1 MAVKS
6 YLNQFANIVSDVL
19 NIDVIIVDSNLNLLG
34 QKLVFYD
41 MYQKIDYGSLIYTV
55 IESGEQFYVKNRESV
70 PKCKEC
76 KGYAQC
82 KIDGFVGVPIRDKTE
97 VIGALALIVSKKRE
111 KKFFDKI
118 DSTLMFMDNM
128 AELIGKRIIEHQSKK
143 KLKEKLTRVE
153 SIIAALPDALLYCDH
168 FGNIIYQNT
177 SFHSIFSIEQHISN
191 IRELSIE

>member
-6 YLNQFANIVSDVL
+6 YLNQFANVVSDVL
-19 NIDVIIVDSNLNLLG
+19 NIDVIIVDSDLNLLG

-97 VIGALALIVSKKRE
+97 VIGALALIVSKKRG
-111 KKFFDKI
+111 KKFFEKI

-128 AELIGKRIIEHQSKK
+128 AELIGKRIM
-143 KLKEKLTRVE
+143 
-153 SIIAALPDALLYCDH
+153 
-168 FGNIIYQNT
+168 NINRKR
-177 SFHSIFSIEQHISN
+177 N
-191 IRELSIE
+191 